1 MVDGAYG
8 FAGDDLLHGDDTL
21 YVGIDPHA
29 EITRTFTN
37 SEMFFPL
44 VRAPGGL
51 DLMSLLLTACGAPC
65 FSLFT
70 QVGDAYLDT
79 VESGYRAMMA
89 WNGDLIK
96 KVGHRRANYEA
107 LTVLWALKAFEI
119 AMNRGAS
126 LWQFLLA
133 CFSVVPL
140 VRLVA

>member
-1 MVDGAYG
+1 
-8 FAGDDLLHGDDTL
+8 
-21 YVGIDPHA
+21 
-29 EITRTFTN
+29 
-37 SEMFFPL
+37 
-44 VRAPGGL
+44 
-51 DLMSLLLTACGAPC
+51 
-65 FSLFT
+65 LFT
-70 QVGDAYLDT
+70 QVGDAYFDT

-107 LTVLWALKAFEI
+107 LAVLWALKAFEI

>member
-1 MVDGAYG
+1 MI
-8 FAGDDLLHGDDTL
+8 HG
-21 YVGIDPHA
+21 
-29 EITRTFTN
+29 
-37 SEMFFPL
+37 
-44 VRAPGGL
+44 APGGL
-51 DLMSLLLTACGAPC
+51 VLCPLRLTVWRAL
-65 FSLFT
+65 FLLFT

-79 VESGYRAMMA
+79 VESGYRVMMA

>member
-51 DLMSLLLTACGAPC
+51 VWCP
-65 FSLFT
+65 FF
-70 QVGDAYLDT
+70 
-79 VESGYRAMMA
+79 
-89 WNGDLIK
+89 
-96 KVGHRRANYEA
+96 
-107 LTVLWALKAFEI
+107 
-119 AMNRGAS
+119 
-126 LWQFLLA
+126 
-133 CFSVVPL
+133 
-140 VRLVA
+140 